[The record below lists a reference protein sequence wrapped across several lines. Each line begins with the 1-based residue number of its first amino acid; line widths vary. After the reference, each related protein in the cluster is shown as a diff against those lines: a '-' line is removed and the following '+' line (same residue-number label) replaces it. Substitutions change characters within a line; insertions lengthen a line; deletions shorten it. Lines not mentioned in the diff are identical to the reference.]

1 MPTQIKLPSLGENI
15 ESGDVLQIFV
25 SEGDVVKKDQDLLEL
40 ETDKA
45 TMPVPSPSAGK
56 ITKVLVAEG
65 DTVPVG
71 GAIFEI
77 EADGDGGDEDEA
89 PKKSKPA
96 KTKDEPAEKKEKKKP
111 APEPEEEEDAEGPDD
126 DGPLPD
132 DEAVEE
138 ALVEDEEVAELQEEP
153 EQDAAKA
160 KKGKSSKSQD
170 EKKSK
175 KVPPPP
181 PESTPLIVEDDEPGE
196 DPLQRSGSPQKTAAK
211 KKSAGDV
218 PGDGRAAA
226 AAGPAV
232 RRLAREL
239 GVELRRVRPSGDGGR
254 ITEEDVRNH
263 VRKSQAE
270 SAAKAPKGVTPPGAP
285 DTDDHGAVRREKMSR
300 MRQTIARNML
310 ASYTQIPQLTNFDDV
325 DVTELEHI
333 RKESQ
338 KDYDSQGVKLTTMP
352 FLIKACA
359 VALRQ
364 HPIVNASVSDDGA
377 EIIYKEYVN
386 IGVAVDTERGLV
398 VPVLR
403 DADRKNIP
411 QIARELSQLAELA
424 RDGKYTIE
432 DLRGGTFT
440 ISNLGAIGG
449 TYSTPIINPPE
460 AAILLVGRSRM
471 APLWVDNAFQP
482 RLMMPLSITYDH
494 RIVDGAAAARF
505 LNDVK
510 GYLANPGRLLLA
522 P

>member
-1 MPTQIKLPSLGENI
+1 MMSTQIKLPSLGENI
-15 ESGDVLQIFV
+15 ESGDVLSIFV

-45 TMPVPSPSAGK
+45 TLPVPSPQAGK
-56 ITKVLVAEG
+56 IVKVLVGEG

-71 GAIFEI
+71 QAIFEI
-77 EADGDGGDEDEA
+77 EADGGDGEDDAPKKAKSAKQEAPAKRAKPAPAEDEA
-89 PKKSKPA
+89 
-96 KTKDEPAEKKEKKKP
+96 EK
-111 APEPEEEEDAEGPDD
+111 EEESLEDQ
-126 DGPLPD
+126 
-132 DEAVEE
+132 
-138 ALVEDEEVAELQEEP
+138 EEVAELQEEP
-153 EQDAAKA
+153 EEDAEQESAPSA
-160 KKGKSSKSQD
+160 KKKD
-170 EKKSK
+170 AKKSPS
-175 KVPPPP
+175 VPPPP
-181 PESTPLIVEDDEPGE
+181 PESTPVVVDSDEDEEEAKP
-196 DPLQRSGSPQKTAAK
+196 AK
-211 KKSAGDV
+211 KKKKPARDQ
-218 PGDGRAAA
+218 PGNGHAAA

-239 GVELRRVRPSGDGGR
+239 GVELRRVRPSGEGGR
-254 ITEEDVRNH
+254 ITEADLRKY

-270 SAAKAPKGVTPPGAP
+270 SAAKTPPGVTPPGTP
-285 DTDDHGAVRREKMSR
+285 DSDDHGAVRREKMSR

-338 KDYDSQGVKLTTMP
+338 KDYNAQGVKLTTMP
-352 FLIKACA
+352 FLIKAAA

-364 HPIVNASVSDDGA
+364 HPIVNASVSDDGD

-386 IGVAVDTERGLV
+386 IGIAVDTDRGLV

-411 QIARELSQLAELA
+411 QIARGLSQLAELA
-424 RDGKYTIE
+424 RSGKFGID

-460 AAILLVGRSRM
+460 AAILLAGRSRM
-471 APLWVDNAFQP
+471 APLFIDGAFQP
-482 RLMMPLSITYDH
+482 RLLMPLSITYDH